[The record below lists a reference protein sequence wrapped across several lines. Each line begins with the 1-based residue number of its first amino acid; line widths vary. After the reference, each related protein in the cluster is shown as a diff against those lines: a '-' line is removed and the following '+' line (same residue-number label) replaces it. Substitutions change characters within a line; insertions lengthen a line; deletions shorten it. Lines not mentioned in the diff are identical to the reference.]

1 MRMPL
6 AVGLLALGAVL
17 LAVQPA
23 VAQNQASEPSLAQL
37 LSAPPARPDD
47 AAQLALQLAQL
58 EKRPFA
64 RFGASALNE
73 ARAALDSLPA
83 LRANKAAPEAIER
96 RKELVWAALL
106 LADRLMARAELAAAL
121 HVLELRARQ
130 VEAAAKQAEQARD
143 AAEAAALAVGATPG
157 GTAP

>member
-1 MRMPL
+1 MPPMPF
-6 AVGLLALGAVL
+6 AACLLALVTAL
-17 LAVQPA
+17 LAVHPA
-23 VAQNQASEPSLAQL
+23 AAQSEASEPSLAQL
-37 LSAPPARPDD
+37 FSAPPTRPDD
-47 AAQLALQLAQL
+47 ATQLAQQLAQL

-83 LRANKAAPEAIER
+83 LRANKVAPEAIER

-121 HVLELRARQ
+121 RVLELRARQ
-130 VEAAAKQAEQARD
+130 AEADAKQAETARD
-143 AAEAAALAVGATPG
+143 GALAVGVTAG